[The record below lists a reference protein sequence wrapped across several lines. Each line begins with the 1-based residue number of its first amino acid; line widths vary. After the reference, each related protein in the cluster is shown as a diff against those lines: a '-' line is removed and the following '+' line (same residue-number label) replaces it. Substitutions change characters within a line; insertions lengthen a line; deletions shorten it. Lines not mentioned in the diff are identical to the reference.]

1 MKFLMLLRKELR
13 ESLPWI
19 LLAAI
24 ALLVIGGIA
33 LRLEVRLVR
42 SAWSYSNLSPGATA
56 NTYWFCQFSS
66 LSIAGSWL
74 FVISIALGLTLGVQH
89 FWIPHFTRTWPF
101 LLHRSTGKMTILAAK
116 LTAAAIGCIVPLGA
130 VWLALYWY
138 ACRSDAFGIP
148 VPARAFIDGLILIAL
163 GLVVYLGTALASLSR
178 AKWYTT
184 KIFGLAF
191 AALVLFITTVQ
202 FQCGLLWAFVIM
214 VVSIMILLSQVVDT
228 FLKREY

>member
-33 LRLEVRLVR
+33 LRLEIR
-42 SAWSYSNLSPGATA
+42 SGRSGWSYPNLSPGATV
-56 NTYWFCQFSS
+56 NTYSFCQLSS
-66 LSIAGSWL
+66 LWIAGSWL
-74 FVISIALGLTLGVQH
+74 FAISIALGLALGVQH

-101 LLHRSTGKMTILAAK
+101 LLHRSVGKMTILAAK
-116 LTAAAIGCIVPLGA
+116 LTAAAIGCILPLGA
-130 VWLALYWY
+130 VWLALYWH
-138 ACRSDAFGIP
+138 ACRSDAFGLP
-148 VPARAFIDGLILIAL
+148 VPARVFIDGMILIVL
-163 GLVVYLGTALASLSR
+163 GLVVYLGTALTGLGR
-178 AKWYTT
+178 ARWYTT

-191 AALVLFITTVQ
+191 AALVLFIATV
-202 FQCGLLWAFVIM
+202 QCGLVWALVIM
-214 VVSIMILLSQVVDT
+214 VVSIMILLSQVIDT